1 MTHKD
6 VILLVLLVMLS
17 TLSLSHAG
25 QFEKG
30 DHVDSQ
36 WGTSCKKCH
45 NKTSTVQIE
54 ARDKVCGKFRGW
66 KICLED
72 LLKQQVSGKAGADEK
87 DTLALHIKMPFPDYF

>member
-6 VILLVLLVMLS
+6 VILLS

-30 DHVDSQ
+30 DHVDQRHSQ

-54 ARDKVCGKFRGW
+54 ARDKFVENFVGGKFVW
-66 KICLED
+66 KTC
-72 LLKQQVSGKAGADEK
+72 
-87 DTLALHIKMPFPDYF
+87 